1 MFDKKI
7 QSDRTSDGEFQ
18 GDGDE
23 IQWMKNCLISASINL
38 DLIVFAMVQKFVI
51 LQKSLKFPE
60 KLEVCAKGLV
70 TDSTLIS
77 KTVS

>member
-1 MFDKKI
+1 
-7 QSDRTSDGEFQ
+7 
-18 GDGDE
+18 
-23 IQWMKNCLISASINL
+23 
-38 DLIVFAMVQKFVI
+38 MVQKFVI

-60 KLEVCAKGLV
+60 KLEICAKGLV